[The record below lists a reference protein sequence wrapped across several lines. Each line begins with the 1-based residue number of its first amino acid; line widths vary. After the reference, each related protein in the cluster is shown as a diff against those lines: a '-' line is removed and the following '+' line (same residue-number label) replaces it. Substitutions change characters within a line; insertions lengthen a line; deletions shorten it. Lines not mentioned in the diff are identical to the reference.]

1 MSWLSKWLGIDRN
14 KKVRR
19 AVDDALHALLRRF
32 LEDVKPKYLAAL
44 TGAGVPEAIALIG
57 WNRIMAEL
65 D

>member
-1 MSWLSKWLGIDRN
+1 MSWLSKWLGLDKN
-14 KKVRR
+14 EKVRD

-32 LEDVKPKYLAAL
+32 LDDVKPKYLAAMK
-44 TGAGVPEAIALIG
+44 GAGVPEVIALVG